1 MCNRCSEQHRATLG
15 CQVDDEYHVIFECQL
30 FQELRQE
37 VVEFVPGTPSFV
49 PGVGTLLAQAGG
61 CVRRFMEG
69 DPKTVMRYIARCM
82 DMLDALVAD
91 NVAGP
96 GGPS

>member
-1 MCNRCSEQHRATLG
+1 M
-15 CQVDDEYHVIFECQL
+15 
-30 FQELRQE
+30 FQGLRQE

-49 PGVGTLLAQAGG
+49 PGIGTLLARADG

-69 DPKTVMRYIARCM
+69 DPKTVLRYIARCM
-82 DMLDALVAD
+82 DMLDALMAD